1 MANLTGL
8 INDLERKIKERDLRI
23 KKLEATLESAG
34 IKPSEGPRQGRTP
47 EEYGTLHQ
55 KVTDLEKTI
64 QSLQAELEKQNKSPQ
79 VMGDLVKELQTKL
92 RKRDDTIAK
101 LDAEVK
107 QLRHRSSPRSSPE
120 NAAIQPEVAD
130 LEKKIQSLQ
139 IELEEE
145 KQKKNPESMGDLVND
160 LQTKLHKKDEVI
172 AKLEVVVKQ
181 SREERTKTNERPVF
195 DVGNDLGPE
204 IEKKEPLIVKLENQ
218 IKQSIHPKVA
228 ELDAKILGLQM
239 DLVEAKQG
247 IISQSKGG
255 LAKNHQNHKKDDI
268 KLEGEAKKLSINL
281 QTHKGDDE
289 ILKLEAEIKRKD
301 EIIAKLENQI
311 EDMKKPKLPSQER
324 WWY

>member
-8 INDLERKIKERDLRI
+8 IYDLERKIKERDLRI
-23 KKLEATLESAG
+23 KKLETTLQSAG

-55 KVTDLEKTI
+55 KVADLEKTI
-64 QSLQAELEKQNKSPQ
+64 QSLQAELETQNKSP
-79 VMGDLVKELQTKL
+79 MGELVKDLQAKL
-92 RKRDDTIAK
+92 HKRDDTVAR

-107 QLRHRSSPRSSPE
+107 QLRQGPSPGSSPE

-139 IELEEE
+139 TELEEE
-145 KQKKNPESMGDLVND
+145 KQKKNPQTMGDLVKD
-160 LQTKLHKKDEVI
+160 FQTKLHKRDEVI
-172 AKLEVVVKQ
+172 AKLDAEVKQ
-181 SREERTKTNERPVF
+181 SREERTKTKERPVS

-204 IEKKEPLIVKLENQ
+204 VGKKEQLIAKLENQ
-218 IKQSIHPKVA
+218 IKQTIHPKVA
-228 ELDAKILGLQM
+228 ELDAKILSLQM

-247 IISQSKGG
+247 IPQLKGD
-255 LAKNHQNHKKDDI
+255 LAKNHQTHKKDET
-268 KLEGEAKKLSINL
+268 KLEGEAKKLSENL
-281 QTHKGDDE
+281 QTHKRDE
-289 ILKLEAEIKRKD
+289 DIAKLEAEVKKKD

-311 EDMKKPKLPSQER
+311 QEMTKPKLPNQER